1 MPNRFRANGFSAALV
16 FLAVSVA
23 AAALG
28 GLVTAPAIDGWYRE
42 LAKPAFNPPDWV
54 FGPAWTVL
62 YTLIAYAAWRAWR
75 AGEGAARRGA
85 FIAYGVQMILN
96 AAWSL
101 LFFGLRSPI
110 LALVDIVLLLVAI
123 AVNARLFH
131 RIDRLAGVLLLP
143 YLAWV
148 AFATLLNAS
157 IVLLN

>member
-1 MPNRFRANGFSAALV
+1 MPNRSNGLSTALV
-16 FLAVSVA
+16 FVAFSVTAAV
-23 AAALG
+23 LG
-28 GLVTAPAIDGWYRE
+28 ALVTAPAIDGWYRE

-54 FGPAWTVL
+54 FGPAWTTL

-85 FIAYGVQMILN
+85 FVSYGVQMILN
-96 AAWSL
+96 AAWSW
-101 LFFGLRSPI
+101 LFFGLQSPA

-123 AVNARLFH
+123 AFNTVLFQ
-131 RIDRLAGVLLLP
+131 RIDRLAGALLLP